1 VPDIRNLDDA
11 ASELDR
17 QLASFRAGLWAFESG
32 ISGQTSTDVASMAK
46 QGALPQGTEI
56 GPSAATFRLLQGV
69 RVGLARIVGTDSRE
83 IAKLDALKK
92 GRGSW
97 DRAKISALV
106 GPEKT
111 NTIVKMLDNEQTFAD
126 TANTVERMIARAI
139 EMRQESADFEKNM
152 SLIEKGINYVL
163 VVLIGAIRF
172 IGGKITR
179 RLRVPMN
186 DNAQDEATREALA
199 RLLVCHQ
206 HDDLIEALGL
216 GGGN

>member
-1 VPDIRNLDDA
+1 
-11 ASELDR
+11 
-17 QLASFRAGLWAFESG
+17 
-32 ISGQTSTDVASMAK
+32 
-46 QGALPQGTEI
+46 
-56 GPSAATFRLLQGV
+56 
-69 RVGLARIVGTDSRE
+69 
-83 IAKLDALKK
+83 
-92 GRGSW
+92 
-97 DRAKISALV
+97 
-106 GPEKT
+106 
-111 NTIVKMLDNEQTFAD
+111 
-126 TANTVERMIARAI
+126 
-139 EMRQESADFEKNM
+139 M

-199 RLLVCHQ
+199 RLLVCPQ